1 MAKRRRSRMTAEERA
16 KWTADREETLR
27 LVRERIAFHEARERA
42 EQERRA
48 RKARRWAPLRRLIA
62 R

>member
-1 MAKRRRSRMTAEERA
+1 MTAEERA

-42 EQERRA
+42 EHERRA

>member
-1 MAKRRRSRMTAEERA
+1 MAKRRRSRMTAEERT
-16 KWTADREETLR
+16 KWIADREETLR

-42 EQERRA
+42 EERRA

>member
-1 MAKRRRSRMTAEERA
+1 MATHARMTAEERT
-16 KWTADREETLR
+16 KWIADREETLR

-42 EQERRA
+42 EAEARRA